1 MDWSLLQRK
10 SPYPF
15 LRPELLYD
23 HWQVGA
29 LSAWSDVLLTTALK
43 VYYVAIV
50 LILSVTV
57 CIRS

>member
-29 LSAWSDVLLTTALK
+29 LSAMVVVLLTNGVK
-43 VYYVAIV
+43 IYYVAIV
-50 LILSVTV
+50 LILSVAV
-57 CIRS
+57 CI